1 MSIQQDISK
10 MRGLLQTVL
19 EHEEPETTNY
29 MNALAAVRLSENS
42 KKEVQE
48 DNLTESEESEEFEI
62 DDNDAGY
69 VITEG
74 WDEEEISELFENY
87 SEEEIED
94 ALSEGVFSGIHPKAV
109 KDITKGFTDFRGGEN
124 SPHETISVN
133 NKSQTHAAIASKL
146 NNHHVIVKHNGKVIA
161 TLHPLD
167 NAARSDFHAN
177 DGEGKEHRVE
187 RTEKWRSKT
196 YQRNGRRFGGDVYTR
211 EYTDS
216 RLTKGEAIDH
226 AHSAIE
232 KAGGY
237 KSTTP
242 FGTKKNNNI
251 ELHFIGKDEERP
263 KIAKERSNNR
273 RMNRENPKTF
283 ENISGRAVDRVTG
296 AKVKDAYGAKH
307 YAQEAHE
314 HKKNLD
320 KAFENGNHEHAAA
333 YAAELANSLKKAH
346 ELGSINRNYNQKRAN
361 WAATTLG
368 QRKDDGHSNL
378 TDHYNKQE
386 LASAIRRA
394 KSGDN

>member
-1 MSIQQDISK
+1 MSIYENTRQMK
-10 MRGLLQTVL
+10 ELLAQVL
-19 EHEEPETTNY
+19 SNDTQEIQENH
-29 MNALAAVRLSENS
+29 LSSFATPKLYEKPLMES
-42 KKEVQE
+42 AGGDEDEQE
-48 DNLTESEESEEFEI
+48 FI
-62 DDNDAGY
+62 
-69 VITEG
+69 VTEG
-74 WDEEEISELFENY
+74 WNEEDISELFENY

-94 ALSEGVFSGIHPKAV
+94 ALSEGIFSGIHPKAV
-109 KDITKGFTDFRGGEN
+109 KDITKGITDFRGGEH
-124 SPHETISVN
+124 SPHETTTVN
-133 NKSQTHAAIASKL
+133 NKSKAHTAIANKL

-167 NAARSDFHAN
+167 NAARSDFHVN
-177 DGEGKEHRVE
+177 DADGKQHQVE

-196 YQRNGRRFGGDVYTR
+196 YQRNGRRFGGDMYTR

-216 RLTKGEAIDH
+216 RLTKGEAIEH
-226 AHSAIE
+226 AQNQIAKH
-232 KAGGY
+232 GGFDGH
-237 KSTTP
+237 KVD
-242 FGTKKNNNI
+242 
-251 ELHFIGKDEERP
+251 LHFIGKDEERP

-283 ENISGRAVDRVTG
+283 ENIAGRAADRVTG

-320 KAFENGNHEHAAA
+320 KAFESGNHEHAAV
-333 YAAELANSLKKAH
+333 YASELANSLNKAR
-346 ELGSINRNYNQKRAN
+346 ELGSINRNYHQKRAN

-378 TDHYNKQE
+378 TDHYNRQE

-394 KSGDN
+394 KSGD

>member
-1 MSIQQDISK
+1 MSIYENTRQMK
-10 MRGLLQTVL
+10 ELLAKVL
-19 EHEEPETTNY
+19 SNDTQEIQENH
-29 MNALAAVRLSENS
+29 LSSFATPKLYE
-42 KKEVQE
+42 KP
-48 DNLTESEESEEFEI
+48 LMESEDGDEDDQEFI
-62 DDNDAGY
+62 
-69 VITEG
+69 VTEG
-74 WDEEEISELFENY
+74 WNEEDISELFENY

-94 ALSEGVFSGIHPKAV
+94 ALNEGIFSGIHPKAV
-109 KDITKGFTDFRGGEN
+109 KDITKGFTDFRGGEH
-124 SPHETISVN
+124 SPHETATVN
-133 NKSQTHAAIASKL
+133 NKSKTHTAIANKL

-167 NAARSDFHAN
+167 NDATRSEFHAN
-177 DGEGKEHRVE
+177 DADGKEHRVE
-187 RTEKWRSKT
+187 RTEKWRSRT
-196 YQRNGRRFGGDVYTR
+196 YQRNGLRHGGDLNTHQ
-211 EYTDS
+211 YTDS
-216 RLTKGEAIDH
+216 RLTKGEAIEH

-242 FGTKKNNNI
+242 FGTKKDNNV

-283 ENISGRAVDRVTG
+283 ENIAGRAADRVTG

-320 KAFENGNHEHAAA
+320 KAFESGNHEHAAV
-333 YAAELANSLKKAH
+333 YASELANSLNKAH
-346 ELGSINRNYNQKRAN
+346 ELGSINRNHNQKRAN
-361 WAATTLG
+361 WAASTLG
-368 QRKDDGHSNL
+368 QSKDDGYSNAR
-378 TDHYNKQE
+378 DNYNRQE
-386 LASAIRRA
+386 LVHAIRKA

>member
-1 MSIQQDISK
+1 MSIYENTRQMK
-10 MRGLLQTVL
+10 ELLAKVL
-19 EHEEPETTNY
+19 SNDTQEIQENH
-29 MNALAAVRLSENS
+29 LSSFATPKLYE
-42 KKEVQE
+42 KP
-48 DNLTESEESEEFEI
+48 LMESEYGDEYDQEFI
-62 DDNDAGY
+62 
-69 VITEG
+69 VTEG
-74 WDEEEISELFENY
+74 WNEEDISELFENY

-94 ALSEGVFSGIHPKAV
+94 ALSEGIFSGIHPKTV
-109 KDITKGFTDFRGGEN
+109 KEITKGFTDFRGGEN
-124 SPHETISVN
+124 SPHETTTVN
-133 NKSQTHAAIASKL
+133 NKSQAHTAIANKL

-167 NAARSDFHAN
+167 NADRSEFHAN
-177 DGEGKEHRVE
+177 DADGKEHRVE

-196 YQRNGRRFGGDVYTR
+196 YQRNGRTHGGDLNTHQ
-211 EYTDS
+211 YTDS
-216 RLTKGEAIDH
+216 RLTKGEAIEH

-242 FGTKKNNNI
+242 FGTKKDNNV

-263 KIAKERSNNR
+263 KIAKERSNNI

-283 ENISGRAVDRVTG
+283 ENIAGRAVDRVTG
-296 AKVKDAYGAKH
+296 AKVRDAHGAKH

-320 KAFENGNHEHAAA
+320 KAFENGNHEHAAEHA
-333 YAAELANSLKKAH
+333 TNLAIALNKTR
-346 ELGSINRNYNQKRAN
+346 ELGSVNRDHNQRNAN
-361 WAATTLG
+361 LTATTLG

-378 TDHYNKQE
+378 TDHYKE
-386 LASAIRRA
+386 LVHAIRKA